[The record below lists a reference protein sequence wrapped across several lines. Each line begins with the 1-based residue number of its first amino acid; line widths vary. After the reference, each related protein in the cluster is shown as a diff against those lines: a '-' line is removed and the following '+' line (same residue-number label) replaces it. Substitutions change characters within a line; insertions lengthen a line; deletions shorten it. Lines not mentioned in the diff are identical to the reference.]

1 MKLKYKKMI
10 LIISM
15 SAMGIGMVTLSLS
28 KPKDKDNRVEPAV
41 ASLADEATNDTDDES
56 TGVEESTKVELVGQA
71 GDGELR
77 VDVYPAINDLVK
89 KYMSAKAA
97 CDYETIRTLV
107 NDTSVIDE
115 DDLRAKSEY
124 IEDYRNI
131 VCYTLNGPTEDSF
144 VVYVYEDIK
153 ILNVNTLAPG
163 MTRLY
168 IKLDESG
175 NPYIYLGAI
184 DDETQKFIQET
195 SSNQAVIDII
205 NTVNT
210 KLDEAVTKDEDLK
223 KFVEDRSNEAS
234 TEDSSSSDK
243 SDEKTDEKTD
253 ESKDSKSTDKESTKK
268 DSTNKDSKSSEQKD
282 SSEKESSD
290 NN

>member
-28 KPKDKDNRVEPAV
+28 KPRDKKEGNEPAV
-41 ASLADEATNDTDDES
+41 AALADAGTDEETIAADE
-56 TGVEESTKVELVGQA
+56 TKKVELVGKP

-77 VDVYPAINDLVK
+77 MDVYPAINELVK
-89 KYMSAKAA
+89 KYMSAKVA

-107 NDTSVIDE
+107 NDSSVIDE

-131 VCYTLNGPTEDSF
+131 VCYTLNGLTEDSF
-144 VVYVYEDIK
+144 IVYVYEDLK

-175 NPYIYLGAI
+175 DPYIYLGAI

-195 SSNQAVIDII
+195 STHQAVIDII

-223 KFVEDRSNEAS
+223 KFVEDRSNPS
-234 TEDSSSSDK
+234 TTQDKKADDSK
-243 SDEKTDEKTD
+243 
-253 ESKDSKSTDKESTKK
+253 SKDSESTDKESTKK
-268 DSTNKDSKSSEQKD
+268 ESTKKESTKKDSTKKDSESSDKKD
-282 SSEKESSD
+282 SSKKEASD

>member
-28 KPKDKDNRVEPAV
+28 KPKDKNEGKDNEVVTTASDETEDKTTEVE
-41 ASLADEATNDTDDES
+41 DTA
-56 TGVEESTKVELVGQA
+56 KIQLIGQP
-71 GDGELR
+71 GDGVLR
-77 VDVYPAINDLVK
+77 MDAYPAINELVK
-89 KYMSAKAA
+89 KYMSAKVA
-97 CDYETIRTLV
+97 CDYDTLRTLV
-107 NDTSVIDE
+107 SDSSVLDE

-124 IEDYRNI
+124 IEDYKNI

-144 VVYVYEDIK
+144 IVYVYEDLK

-175 NPYIYLGAI
+175 NPYVYLGAI
-184 DDETQKFIQET
+184 DDETQKFIEKT
-195 SSNQAVIDII
+195 SSDEDVVNII

-210 KLDEAVTKDEDLK
+210 KLDEAITKDEELK
-223 KFVEDRSNEAS
+223 KFIEERSNAS
-234 TEDSSSSDK
+234 SEDSKGSDENDK
-243 SDEKTDEKTD
+243 SDEKDSKGDKKTTKTD
-253 ESKDSKSTDKESTKK
+253 EKDSKSDKKTTKSDEK
-268 DSTNKDSKSSEQKD
+268 ATKSKTKDSKSNDKGS
-282 SSEKESSD
+282 

>member
-10 LIISM
+10 LVISM

-28 KPKDKDNRVEPAV
+28 KPKDKNEGAEPV
-41 ASLADEATNDTDDES
+41 VTSLADDGSDDTEGESVGVDEIA
-56 TGVEESTKVELVGQA
+56 KVELVGQPA
-71 GDGELR
+71 DGELR
-77 VDVYPAINDLVK
+77 MDVYPAINELVK

-97 CDYETIRTLV
+97 CDYEAIRTLV
-107 NDTSVIDE
+107 SDSSVIDE

-124 IEDYRNI
+124 IEDYKNI
-131 VCYTLNGPTEDSF
+131 ACYTLNGPTEDSF
-144 VVYVYEDIK
+144 VVYVYEDLK

-184 DDETQKFIQET
+184 DDETQKFIEET

-223 KFVEDRSNEAS
+223 KFVEDRSNEAT
-234 TEDSSSSDK
+234 TEDSSSSD
-243 SDEKTDEKTD
+243 EKAD
-253 ESKDSKSTDKESTKK
+253 DSKESESSDKESTKK
-268 DSTNKDSKSSEQKD
+268 DSKSSDKKD

>member
-28 KPKDKDNRVEPAV
+28 KPKEKNDGAEPAI
-41 ASLADEATNDTDDES
+41 ASLSEDGSDGIEGELVGVDETA
-56 TGVEESTKVELVGQA
+56 KVELIGQPA
-71 GDGELR
+71 DGELR
-77 VDVYPAINDLVK
+77 MDVYPAINELVK

-107 NDTSVIDE
+107 SDSSVIDE

-124 IEDYRNI
+124 IEDYKNI
-131 VCYTLNGPTEDSF
+131 ACYTLNGPTEDSF
-144 VVYVYEDIK
+144 VVYVYEDLK

-175 NPYIYLGAI
+175 DPYIYLGAI
-184 DDETQKFIQET
+184 DDETQKFIEET
-195 SSNQAVIDII
+195 STNQAVIDII

-223 KFVEDRSNEAS
+223 NFVEDRSNETT
-234 TEDSSSSDK
+234 TEDTSSSD
-243 SDEKTDEKTD
+243 EKADD
-253 ESKDSKSTDKESTKK
+253 SKDSESSEKKSTKK
-268 DSTNKDSKSSEQKD
+268 DSESSDKKD
-282 SSEKESSD
+282 SSKDESSD

>member
-28 KPKDKDNRVEPAV
+28 KPRDKKEANEPAV
-41 ASLADEATNDTDDES
+41 TALADADTDEEAIAADE
-56 TGVEESTKVELVGQA
+56 TKKVELVGKP

-77 VDVYPAINDLVK
+77 MDVYPAINELVK
-89 KYMSAKAA
+89 KYMSAKVA
-97 CDYETIRTLV
+97 CDYETLRTLV
-107 NDTSVIDE
+107 NDSSVIDE

-131 VCYTLNGPTEDSF
+131 VCYTLNGLTEDSF
-144 VVYVYEDIK
+144 IVYVYEDLK

-195 SSNQAVIDII
+195 STQQAVIDII

-223 KFVEDRSNEAS
+223 NFVEGRSNAS
-234 TEDSSSSDK
+234 TTQDKKADDSK
-243 SDEKTDEKTD
+243 
-253 ESKDSKSTDKESTKK
+253 SKDSESTDKESTKK
-268 DSTNKDSKSSEQKD
+268 ESTKKESTKKDSESSDKKD
-282 SSEKESSD
+282 SSKKEASD

>member
-28 KPKDKDNRVEPAV
+28 KPRDKKEGKEPAV
-41 ASLADEATNDTDDES
+41 AALADADTDEEAVAADE
-56 TGVEESTKVELVGQA
+56 TKIVELVGKP

-77 VDVYPAINDLVK
+77 MDVYPAINELVK
-89 KYMSAKAA
+89 KYMSAKVA
-97 CDYETIRTLV
+97 CDYETLRTLV
-107 NDTSVIDE
+107 NDSSVIDE

-131 VCYTLNGPTEDSF
+131 VCYTLNGLTEDSF
-144 VVYVYEDIK
+144 IVYVYEDLK

-195 SSNQAVIDII
+195 STQQAVIDII

-223 KFVEDRSNEAS
+223 NFVEDRSNVSA
-234 TEDSSSSDK
+234 TQDKKADDSK
-243 SDEKTDEKTD
+243 
-253 ESKDSKSTDKESTKK
+253 SKDSESTDKESTKK
-268 DSTNKDSKSSEQKD
+268 DTTKKDSTKKDSESSDKKD
-282 SSEKESSD
+282 SSKKEASD

>member
-28 KPKDKDNRVEPAV
+28 KPKDKSDGKKADTVMVTAEGTQDKSTDVE
-41 ASLADEATNDTDDES
+41 DTAA
-56 TGVEESTKVELVGQA
+56 KIELVGQP
-71 GDGELR
+71 GDGVLR
-77 VDVYPAINDLVK
+77 MDIYPAINELVK
-89 KYMSAKAA
+89 KYMSAKGS
-97 CDYETIRTLV
+97 CDYDTLRTLV
-107 NDTSVIDE
+107 NDSSVIDE

-144 VVYVYEDIK
+144 IVYVYEDLK

-175 NPYIYLGAI
+175 SPYVYLGAI
-184 DDETQKFIQET
+184 DDETQNFIKEA
-195 SSNQAVIDII
+195 SNNQSVIDVIDS
-205 NTVNT
+205 VNK
-210 KLDEAVTKDEDLK
+210 KLDEAITKDEDLK
-223 KFVEDRSNEAS
+223 KFIEERSSAAAS
-234 TEDSSSSDK
+234 EDSKSSDK
-243 SDEKTDEKTD
+243 SDKKATKDDEKDNKSDEKTT
-253 ESKDSKSTDKESTKK
+253 KDKKSTKSDKQ
-268 DSTNKDSKSSEQKD
+268 DSKSSDEG
-282 SSEKESSD
+282 S

>member
-28 KPKDKDNRVEPAV
+28 KPRDKKEGNEPAV
-41 ASLADEATNDTDDES
+41 AALADAGTDEETIAADE
-56 TGVEESTKVELVGQA
+56 TKKVELVGKP

-77 VDVYPAINDLVK
+77 MDVYPAINELVK
-89 KYMSAKAA
+89 KYMSAKVA

-107 NDTSVIDE
+107 NDSSVIDE

-131 VCYTLNGPTEDSF
+131 VCYTLNGLTEDSF
-144 VVYVYEDIK
+144 IVYVYEDLK

-175 NPYIYLGAI
+175 DPYIYLGAI

-195 SSNQAVIDII
+195 STHQAVIDII

-223 KFVEDRSNEAS
+223 KFVEDRSNTSA
-234 TEDSSSSDK
+234 TQDKKADDSK
-243 SDEKTDEKTD
+243 
-253 ESKDSKSTDKESTKK
+253 SKDSESTDKESTKK
-268 DSTNKDSKSSEQKD
+268 ESTKKESTKKDSTKKDSESSDKKD
-282 SSEKESSD
+282 SSKKEASD

>member
-28 KPKDKDNRVEPAV
+28 KPRDKKEGNEPAV
-41 ASLADEATNDTDDES
+41 AALADADTDEETIAADE
-56 TGVEESTKVELVGQA
+56 TKKVELVGKP

-77 VDVYPAINDLVK
+77 MDVYPAINELVK
-89 KYMSAKAA
+89 KYMSAKVA
-97 CDYETIRTLV
+97 CDYETLRTLV
-107 NDTSVIDE
+107 NDSSVIDE

-131 VCYTLNGPTEDSF
+131 VCYTLNGLTEDSF
-144 VVYVYEDIK
+144 IVYVYEDLK

-195 SSNQAVIDII
+195 STQQAVIDII

-223 KFVEDRSNEAS
+223 NFVEDRSNAS
-234 TEDSSSSDK
+234 ATQDKKADDSK
-243 SDEKTDEKTD
+243 
-253 ESKDSKSTDKESTKK
+253 SKDSESTDKESTKK
-268 DSTNKDSKSSEQKD
+268 ETTKKESTKKDSTKKDSESSDKKD
-282 SSEKESSD
+282 SSKKEASD

>member
-28 KPKDKDNRVEPAV
+28 KPRDKKEGNEPAV
-41 ASLADEATNDTDDES
+41 AALADAGTDEEAIAADE
-56 TGVEESTKVELVGQA
+56 TKKVELVGKP

-77 VDVYPAINDLVK
+77 MDVYPAINELVK
-89 KYMSAKAA
+89 KYMSAKVA

-107 NDTSVIDE
+107 NDSSVIDE

-131 VCYTLNGPTEDSF
+131 VCYTLNGLTEDSF
-144 VVYVYEDIK
+144 IVYVYEDLK

-175 NPYIYLGAI
+175 DPYIYLGAI

-195 SSNQAVIDII
+195 STHQAVIDII

-223 KFVEDRSNEAS
+223 KFVEDRSNPS
-234 TEDSSSSDK
+234 TTQDKKADDSK
-243 SDEKTDEKTD
+243 
-253 ESKDSKSTDKESTKK
+253 SKDSESTDKESTKK
-268 DSTNKDSKSSEQKD
+268 ESTKKESTKKDSTKKDSESSDKKD
-282 SSEKESSD
+282 SSKKEASD

>member
-28 KPKDKDNRVEPAV
+28 KPKDKKGGKDAEVVSTTSDGTEDETAEVE
-41 ASLADEATNDTDDES
+41 DTA
-56 TGVEESTKVELVGQA
+56 KIELIGQP
-71 GDGELR
+71 GDGVLR
-77 VDVYPAINDLVK
+77 MDAYPAINELVK
-89 KYMSAKAA
+89 KYMSAKVA
-97 CDYETIRTLV
+97 CDYETLRTLV
-107 NDTSVIDE
+107 SDSSVIDE

-124 IEDYRNI
+124 IEDYKNI

-144 VVYVYEDIK
+144 IVYVYEDLK

-175 NPYIYLGAI
+175 NPYVYLGAI
-184 DDETQKFIQET
+184 DDETQKFIEKT
-195 SSNQAVIDII
+195 SSDEDVVNII

-210 KLDEAVTKDEDLK
+210 KLDEAITKDEDLK
-223 KFVEDRSNEAS
+223 KFIEERSSAS
-234 TEDSSSSDK
+234 AEESQSSDESDKTDEKDTKTDGKDSKDDKKTTK
-243 SDEKTDEKTD
+243 SDEKTT
-253 ESKDSKSTDKESTKK
+253 KSDT
-268 DSTNKDSKSSEQKD
+268 KDSKSSDEGSK
-282 SSEKESSD
+282 
-290 NN
+290 N

>member
-28 KPKDKDNRVEPAV
+28 KPRDKKEANKPAV
-41 ASLADEATNDTDDES
+41 AALADADTDEEAIAADEIK
-56 TGVEESTKVELVGQA
+56 KVELVGKP

-77 VDVYPAINDLVK
+77 MDVYPAINELVK
-89 KYMSAKAA
+89 KYMSAKVA
-97 CDYETIRTLV
+97 CDYETLRTLV
-107 NDTSVIDE
+107 NDSSVIDE

-131 VCYTLNGPTEDSF
+131 VCYTLNGLTEDSF
-144 VVYVYEDIK
+144 IVYVYEDLK

-195 SSNQAVIDII
+195 STQQAVIDII

-223 KFVEDRSNEAS
+223 NFVEDRSNAS
-234 TEDSSSSDK
+234 ATQDKKADDSK
-243 SDEKTDEKTD
+243 
-253 ESKDSKSTDKESTKK
+253 SKDSESTDKESTKK
-268 DSTNKDSKSSEQKD
+268 ETTEKESTKKDSTKKDSESSDKKD
-282 SSEKESSD
+282 SSKKEASD

>member
-28 KPKDKDNRVEPAV
+28 KPRDKKEANKPAV
-41 ASLADEATNDTDDES
+41 AALADADTDDEAI
-56 TGVEESTKVELVGQA
+56 TADETKKVELVGKP

-77 VDVYPAINDLVK
+77 MDVYPAINELVK
-89 KYMSAKAA
+89 KYMSAKVA
-97 CDYETIRTLV
+97 CDYETLRTLV
-107 NDTSVIDE
+107 NDSSVIDE

-131 VCYTLNGPTEDSF
+131 VCYTLNGLTEDSF
-144 VVYVYEDIK
+144 IVYVYEDLK

-195 SSNQAVIDII
+195 STQQAVIDII

-223 KFVEDRSNEAS
+223 NFVEDRSNAS
-234 TEDSSSSDK
+234 ATQDKKADDSK
-243 SDEKTDEKTD
+243 
-253 ESKDSKSTDKESTKK
+253 SKDSESTDKESTKK
-268 DSTNKDSKSSEQKD
+268 ETTKKESTKKDSTKKDS
-282 SSEKESSD
+282 ESSD
-290 NN
+290 KKDRSKKEASDNN

>member
-28 KPKDKDNRVEPAV
+28 KPRDKKEGNEPAV
-41 ASLADEATNDTDDES
+41 AALADTGTDEEAIAADE
-56 TGVEESTKVELVGQA
+56 TKKVELVGKP

-77 VDVYPAINDLVK
+77 MDVYPAINELVK
-89 KYMSAKAA
+89 KYMSAKVA

-107 NDTSVIDE
+107 NDSSVIDE

-131 VCYTLNGPTEDSF
+131 VCYTLNGLTEDSF
-144 VVYVYEDIK
+144 IVYVYEDLK

-195 SSNQAVIDII
+195 STQQAVIDII

-223 KFVEDRSNEAS
+223 KFVEDRSNPS
-234 TEDSSSSDK
+234 TTQDKKADDSK
-243 SDEKTDEKTD
+243 
-253 ESKDSKSTDKESTKK
+253 SKDSESTDKESTKK
-268 DSTNKDSKSSEQKD
+268 ESTKKESTKKDSTKKDSESSDKKD
-282 SSEKESSD
+282 SSKKEASD

>member
-28 KPKDKDNRVEPAV
+28 KPKDKSKDKDAAVVTSIDDGTEDMTTEVE
-41 ASLADEATNDTDDES
+41 DTAKI
-56 TGVEESTKVELVGQA
+56 VLVGEP

-77 VDVYPAINDLVK
+77 MDVYPAINELVK
-89 KYMSAKAA
+89 KYMSAKVA
-97 CDYETIRTLV
+97 CDYETLRTLV

-131 VCYTLNGPTEDSF
+131 VCYTLNGPTEDTF
-144 VVYVYEDIK
+144 IVYAYEDLK

-184 DDETQKFIQET
+184 DDDTQKFIEET
-195 SSNQAVIDII
+195 TKNQAVIDII
-205 NTVNT
+205 SSVNK
-210 KLDEAVTKDEDLK
+210 KLEEAETKDEELK
-223 KFVEDRSNEAS
+223 KFIEERSSAATSEDKS
-234 TEDSSSSDK
+234 TSDKADDKESKDEDK
-243 SDEKTDEKTD
+243 SDSSDEK
-253 ESKDSKSTDKESTKK
+253 STKSDK
-268 DSTNKDSKSSEQKD
+268 KDSKSSEEG
-282 SSEKESSD
+282 ST
-290 NN
+290 N

>member
-28 KPKDKDNRVEPAV
+28 KPKDKDNGAKPAV
-41 ASLADEATNDTDDES
+41 ASLADDDSDATDDET
-56 TGVEESTKVELVGQA
+56 TGGDEIQKVELVGQPA
-71 GDGELR
+71 DGELR
-77 VDVYPAINDLVK
+77 MDIYPAINDLVK

-97 CDYETIRTLV
+97 CDFETIRTLV
-107 NDTSVIDE
+107 NDSSVIDE

-131 VCYTLNGPTEDSF
+131 ACYTLNGPSEDTF

-195 SSNQAVIDII
+195 STNEAVLDVI

-210 KLDEAVTKDEDLK
+210 RLDEAVTKDEELK
-223 KFVEDRSNEAS
+223 KFIEDRSNAETTDDTA
-234 TEDSSSSDK
+234 SSDK
-243 SDEKTDEKTD
+243 KDEKADD
-253 ESKDSKSTDKESTKK
+253 SKDSESSDKKSTKK
-268 DSTNKDSKSSEQKD
+268 DSESNDKKDSK
-282 SSEKESSD
+282 KESSD

>member
-28 KPKDKDNRVEPAV
+28 KPRDKKEGKEPAV
-41 ASLADEATNDTDDES
+41 AALADANTDEEAVAADE
-56 TGVEESTKVELVGQA
+56 TKIVELVGKP

-77 VDVYPAINDLVK
+77 MDVYPAINELVK
-89 KYMSAKAA
+89 KYMSAKVA
-97 CDYETIRTLV
+97 CDYETLRTLV
-107 NDTSVIDE
+107 NDSSVIDE

-131 VCYTLNGPTEDSF
+131 VCYTLNGLTEDSF
-144 VVYVYEDIK
+144 IVYVYEDLK

-195 SSNQAVIDII
+195 STQQAVIDII

-223 KFVEDRSNEAS
+223 NFVEDRSNVSA
-234 TEDSSSSDK
+234 TQDKKADDSK
-243 SDEKTDEKTD
+243 
-253 ESKDSKSTDKESTKK
+253 SKDSESTDKESTKK
-268 DSTNKDSKSSEQKD
+268 DTTKKDSTKKDSESSDKKD
-282 SSEKESSD
+282 SSKKEASD

>member
-28 KPKDKDNRVEPAV
+28 KPKEKNDGAEPTIT
-41 ASLADEATNDTDDES
+41 SLSDDGSDDIEGESVGVDETA
-56 TGVEESTKVELVGQA
+56 KVELVGQPA
-71 GDGELR
+71 DGVLR
-77 VDVYPAINDLVK
+77 IDVYPAINDLVK
-89 KYMSAKAA
+89 KYMSAKAD

-107 NDTSVIDE
+107 SDSSVIDE

-124 IEDYRNI
+124 IEDYKNI

-168 IKLDESG
+168 IKLHESG
-175 NPYIYLGAI
+175 DPYIYLGAI
-184 DDETQKFIQET
+184 DDETQKFIEET
-195 SSNQAVIDII
+195 TGNQAVNDII

-210 KLDEAVTKDEDLK
+210 KLDEVVTKDEDLK
-223 KFVEDRSNEAS
+223 KFVEDRSNEIT
-234 TEDSSSSDK
+234 TEDSSSSD
-243 SDEKTDEKTD
+243 EKTDD
-253 ESKDSKSTDKESTKK
+253 SKDSESSDKKSTKK
-268 DSTNKDSKSSEQKD
+268 DSESSNKKD
-282 SSEKESSD
+282 SSKDESSD

>member
-28 KPKDKDNRVEPAV
+28 KPKEKNDGAEPAI
-41 ASLADEATNDTDDES
+41 ASLSEDGSDGIEGESVGVDETA
-56 TGVEESTKVELVGQA
+56 KVELIGQPA
-71 GDGELR
+71 DGELR
-77 VDVYPAINDLVK
+77 MDVYPAINELVK

-107 NDTSVIDE
+107 SDSSVIDE

-124 IEDYRNI
+124 IEDYKNI
-131 VCYTLNGPTEDSF
+131 ACYTLNGPTEDSF
-144 VVYVYEDIK
+144 VVYVYEDLK

-175 NPYIYLGAI
+175 DPYIYLGAI
-184 DDETQKFIQET
+184 DDETQKFIEET
-195 SSNQAVIDII
+195 STNQAVIDII

-223 KFVEDRSNEAS
+223 NFVEDRSNETT
-234 TEDSSSSDK
+234 TEDTSSSD
-243 SDEKTDEKTD
+243 EKADD
-253 ESKDSKSTDKESTKK
+253 SKDSESSDKKSTKK
-268 DSTNKDSKSSEQKD
+268 DSESSDKKD
-282 SSEKESSD
+282 SSKDESSD

>member
-15 SAMGIGMVTLSLS
+15 SAMGIGMVTLSVS
-28 KPKDKDNRVEPAV
+28 KPKDKSKEKGEAVVTSADVGTEDATTEVE
-41 ASLADEATNDTDDES
+41 DTS
-56 TGVEESTKVELVGQA
+56 KIVLVGEP

-77 VDVYPAINDLVK
+77 MDVYPAINELVK
-89 KYMSAKAA
+89 KYMSAKAS
-97 CDYETIRTLV
+97 CDYETLRKLV

-124 IEDYRNI
+124 IEDYKNI
-131 VCYTLNGPTEDSF
+131 VCYTLNGPTEDTF
-144 VVYVYEDIK
+144 IVYAYEDLK

-184 DDETQKFIQET
+184 DDDTQKFIEET
-195 SSNQAVIDII
+195 SKNQAVIDVI
-205 NTVNT
+205 NSVNK
-210 KLDEAVTKDEDLK
+210 KLDEAETKDEELK
-223 KFVEDRSNEAS
+223 KFIEERSNAS
-234 TEDSSSSDK
+234 TSDDKSTNDKADEKDSKDDEKSTK
-243 SDEKTDEKTD
+243 SDEKSTKSDEK
-253 ESKDSKSTDKESTKK
+253 STKSDK
-268 DSTNKDSKSSEQKD
+268 KDSKSSEEG
-282 SSEKESSD
+282 ST
-290 NN
+290 N

>member
-28 KPKDKDNRVEPAV
+28 KPRDKKEANKPAV
-41 ASLADEATNDTDDES
+41 AALADADTDEEAIAADE
-56 TGVEESTKVELVGQA
+56 TKKVELVGKP

-77 VDVYPAINDLVK
+77 MDVYPAINELVK
-89 KYMSAKAA
+89 KYMSAKVA
-97 CDYETIRTLV
+97 CDYETLRTLV
-107 NDTSVIDE
+107 NDSSVIDE

-131 VCYTLNGPTEDSF
+131 VCYTLNGLTEDSF
-144 VVYVYEDIK
+144 IVYVYEDLK

-195 SSNQAVIDII
+195 STQQAVIDII

-223 KFVEDRSNEAS
+223 NFVEDRSNAS
-234 TEDSSSSDK
+234 ATQDKKADDSK
-243 SDEKTDEKTD
+243 
-253 ESKDSKSTDKESTKK
+253 SKDSESTDKESTKK
-268 DSTNKDSKSSEQKD
+268 ETTKKESTKKDSTKKDSESSDKKD
-282 SSEKESSD
+282 SSKKEASD

>member
-1 MKLKYKKMI
+1 
-10 LIISM
+10 
-15 SAMGIGMVTLSLS
+15 
-28 KPKDKDNRVEPAV
+28 
-41 ASLADEATNDTDDES
+41 
-56 TGVEESTKVELVGQA
+56 
-71 GDGELR
+71 
-77 VDVYPAINDLVK
+77 
-89 KYMSAKAA
+89 MSAKVA

-107 NDTSVIDE
+107 NDSSVIDE

-131 VCYTLNGPTEDSF
+131 VCYTLNGLTEDSF
-144 VVYVYEDIK
+144 IVYVYEDLK

-175 NPYIYLGAI
+175 DPYIYLGAI

-195 SSNQAVIDII
+195 STHQAVIDII

-223 KFVEDRSNEAS
+223 KFVEDRSNPS
-234 TEDSSSSDK
+234 TTQDKKADDSK
-243 SDEKTDEKTD
+243 
-253 ESKDSKSTDKESTKK
+253 SKDSESTDKESTKK
-268 DSTNKDSKSSEQKD
+268 ESTKKESTKKDSTKKDSESSDKKD
-282 SSEKESSD
+282 SSKKEASD

>member
-28 KPKDKDNRVEPAV
+28 KPRDKKEGKEPAV
-41 ASLADEATNDTDDES
+41 AALADAGTDEEDIAADE
-56 TGVEESTKVELVGQA
+56 TKIVELVGKP

-77 VDVYPAINDLVK
+77 MDVYPAINELVK
-89 KYMSAKAA
+89 KYMSAKVA
-97 CDYETIRTLV
+97 CDYETLRTLV
-107 NDTSVIDE
+107 NDSSVIDE

-124 IEDYRNI
+124 VEDYRNI
-131 VCYTLNGPTEDSF
+131 VCYTLNGLTEDSF
-144 VVYVYEDIK
+144 IVYVYEDLK

-195 SSNQAVIDII
+195 STHQAVIDII

-223 KFVEDRSNEAS
+223 NFVEDRSNSSA
-234 TEDSSSSDK
+234 TQDKKVDDSK
-243 SDEKTDEKTD
+243 
-253 ESKDSKSTDKESTKK
+253 SKDSESTDKESTKK
-268 DSTNKDSKSSEQKD
+268 ETTKKESTKKDSESSDKKD
-282 SSEKESSD
+282 SSKKEASD

>member
-28 KPKDKDNRVEPAV
+28 KPKDKNDGAEPVV
-41 ASLADEATNDTDDES
+41 ASLAEEGSDDIEGESVGVDETA
-56 TGVEESTKVELVGQA
+56 KVELVGQP

-77 VDVYPAINDLVK
+77 MDVYPAINELVK
-89 KYMSAKAA
+89 KYMSAKVA

-107 NDTSVIDE
+107 SDSSIIDE

-144 VVYVYEDIK
+144 VVYVYEDLK

-184 DDETQKFIQET
+184 DDETQKFIEET

-223 KFVEDRSNEAS
+223 KFVAERSNETT
-234 TEDSSSSDK
+234 TEDATSSDEKAADSKDSESSDK
-243 SDEKTDEKTD
+243 DSTKKETAK
-253 ESKDSKSTDKESTKK
+253 KDSESSDKK
-268 DSTNKDSKSSEQKD
+268 DST
-282 SSEKESSD
+282 KESTD

>member
-28 KPKDKDNRVEPAV
+28 KPRDKKEGNEPAV
-41 ASLADEATNDTDDES
+41 AALADTGTDEEAIAADE
-56 TGVEESTKVELVGQA
+56 TKKVELVGKP

-77 VDVYPAINDLVK
+77 MDVYPAINELVK
-89 KYMSAKAA
+89 KYMSAKVA

-107 NDTSVIDE
+107 NDSSVIDE

-131 VCYTLNGPTEDSF
+131 VCYTLNGLTEDSF
-144 VVYVYEDIK
+144 IVYVYEDLK

-175 NPYIYLGAI
+175 DPYIYLGAI

-195 SSNQAVIDII
+195 STHQAVIDII

-223 KFVEDRSNEAS
+223 KFVEDRSNPS
-234 TEDSSSSDK
+234 TTQDKKADDSK
-243 SDEKTDEKTD
+243 
-253 ESKDSKSTDKESTKK
+253 SKDSESTDKESTKK
-268 DSTNKDSKSSEQKD
+268 ESTKKESTKKDSTKKDSESSDKKD
-282 SSEKESSD
+282 SSKKEASD

>member
-28 KPKDKDNRVEPAV
+28 KPKEKNDGAETAIT
-41 ASLADEATNDTDDES
+41 SLSDDGSDEGSDDIES
-56 TGVEESTKVELVGQA
+56 ESVGVDETAKVELVGQPA
-71 GDGELR
+71 DGELHM
-77 VDVYPAINDLVK
+77 DIYPAINEVVK

-107 NDTSVIDE
+107 SDSSVIDE

-124 IEDYRNI
+124 IEDYKNI
-131 VCYTLNGPTEDSF
+131 ACYTLNGPTEDSF

-175 NPYIYLGAI
+175 DPYIYLGAI
-184 DDETQKFIQET
+184 DDETQKFIEET
-195 SSNQAVIDII
+195 SGNQAVIDII

-223 KFVEDRSNEAS
+223 KFVEDRSNETT
-234 TEDSSSSDK
+234 TEDSSSSNK
-243 SDEKTDEKTD
+243 KES
-253 ESKDSKSTDKESTKK
+253 SKD
-268 DSTNKDSKSSEQKD
+268 
-282 SSEKESSD
+282 ESSD

>member
-28 KPKDKDNRVEPAV
+28 KPRDKKEGKEPAV
-41 ASLADEATNDTDDES
+41 AALADAGTDEEAVAADE
-56 TGVEESTKVELVGQA
+56 TKIVELVGKP

-77 VDVYPAINDLVK
+77 MDVYPAINELVK
-89 KYMSAKAA
+89 KYMSAKVA
-97 CDYETIRTLV
+97 CDYETLRTLV
-107 NDTSVIDE
+107 NDSSVIDE

-124 IEDYRNI
+124 VEDYRNI
-131 VCYTLNGPTEDSF
+131 VCYTLNGLTEDSF
-144 VVYVYEDIK
+144 IVYVYEDLK

-195 SSNQAVIDII
+195 STHQAVIDII

-223 KFVEDRSNEAS
+223 NFVEDRSNSSA
-234 TEDSSSSDK
+234 TLDKKVDDSK
-243 SDEKTDEKTD
+243 
-253 ESKDSKSTDKESTKK
+253 SKDSESTDKESTKK
-268 DSTNKDSKSSEQKD
+268 ETTKKESTKKDSESSDKKD
-282 SSEKESSD
+282 SSKKEASD